1 MGHGAGKENDK
12 VGIAHLPLYAADR
25 FDHDLGLMAVIPAQA
40 LIFLFHTFISAE
52 YHNAHVHP
60 LLRFVVL
67 ILVSYR

>member
-12 VGIAHLPLYAADR
+12 VGIAHLPLHAADR

-52 YHNAHVHP
+52 NHDAHVHP
-60 LLRFVVL
+60 LFYYTFL
-67 ILVSYR
+67 IIISYA